1 MPELKQLFEKY
12 YDSNIADMEE
22 FYFSKAQEALQSWRA
37 LRIEDSLLDKLMKLS
52 YDDFNKLAESD
63 PTVKKIR
70 ESIFKLVSYCDRNAS
85 DKESYNEYRPCR
97 SIAKAGIRQ
106 NAWVRQWL
114 VFKKA
119 PGDVAESI
127 SNVINYIDHPESN
140 FPIVSEDHKEQLSRN
155 LLKTPYDKNSF
166 ASSLLQYFDDMGF
179 ACVNSLNKTYLYS
192 RMFYSMQDSWKD
204 KFDIKGLVARDGSDW
219 KAEFEADVA
228 ASSQGY
234 GIMWRHNLPTD
245 NAKVLKALRN
255 RIDNGET
262 FDFYIVE
269 NNWATYKA
277 IVEDFA
283 LAKDYDDVVEDWKKK
298 EPEWFNDK
306 FEDYRSEDA
315 EGNITQQA
323 KIAFL
328 VKSFKRIPDE
338 EQLNVDTNFKLKDN
352 PVRAYYVAFTDII
365 TTSDIKMNKT
375 LSDIALLASI
385 KKNII
390 LQGAP
395 GTGKTYSTAALSLKI
410 LGVDDIDWKSP
421 KAVMDKYDEF
431 LDEGRIAFT
440 TFHQSMDYE
449 DFVEGY
455 KPMEIDGDIKFQLKP
470 GVFMN
475 ICEKAK
481 KQPCVLIIDEINR
494 GNVSKIFGEL
504 ITLLEADKRD
514 GGDHRIQVN
523 LTYSPEPFSVPA
535 NLYIIGTMNTT
546 DRSVGSID
554 YALRRRFAFLTLKS
568 DESVVEGQDVD
579 TDVKS
584 KAVAVFEKVEAF
596 LKENPADMKID
607 DLMPGHSYFMAK
619 TLDELETKVRYELI
633 PLVEEYAKDGIV
645 EVSDEKL
652 SKAFEEWIQIVK

>member
-12 YDSNIADMEE
+12 YDPNIADMEE
-22 FYFSKAQEALQSWRA
+22 FYFSKAQEALQSWRT
-37 LRIEDSLLDKLMKLS
+37 LHIEDSLLDKLIKLN
-52 YDDFNKLAESD
+52 YKEFNKLAESD
-63 PTVKKIR
+63 STVKEIR
-70 ESIFKLVSYCDRNAS
+70 DGIFTLVSYCDRNAS
-85 DKESYNEYRPCR
+85 KKESYNEYKPSR

-114 VFKKA
+114 VYKKT

-155 LLKTPYDKNSF
+155 LLKIPYDKTSF
-166 ASSLLQYFDDMGF
+166 ASSLLRFFDDMGF
-179 ACVNSLNKTYLYS
+179 ACVNTLNRTYLYS
-192 RMFYSMQDSWKD
+192 RMFYTLQDQWKD
-204 KFDIKGLVARDGSDW
+204 KMDIKGLVARDGTDW
-219 KAEFEADVA
+219 KTDFEADVA
-228 ASSQGY
+228 ASSHGY
-234 GIMWRHNLPTD
+234 GIMWRHNLPSD
-245 NAKVLKALRN
+245 NAKVIKALRTL
-255 RIDNGET
+255 IDNGET

-269 NNWATYKA
+269 NNWAKYKA
-277 IVEDFA
+277 VVEDFA
-283 LAKDYDDVVEDWKKK
+283 LAKDYDDVVEDWKEK
-298 EPEWFNDK
+298 EPAWICENFA
-306 FEDYRSEDA
+306 DYSSKDSN
-315 EGNITQQA
+315 GNITQQA

-328 VKSFKRIPDE
+328 VKSFERIPDE
-338 EQLNVDTNFKLKDN
+338 DQLDVRTNFKFKIEPGRTN
-352 PVRAYYVAFTDII
+352 YVAYTDII
-365 TTSDIKMNKT
+365 TPSDIKMNKT

-421 KAVMDKYDEF
+421 KAVMDKYDEY
-431 LDEGRIAFT
+431 LEKGRIAFT

-455 KPMEIDGDIKFQLKP
+455 KPMEINGDIKFQLKP
-470 GVFMN
+470 GVFRN
-475 ICEKAK
+475 ICEKAQ

-523 LTYSPEPFSVPA
+523 LTYSGKPFSVPA
-535 NLYIIGTMNTT
+535 SLYIIGTMNTT

-554 YALRRRFAFLTLKS
+554 YALRRRFAFWTLKS
-568 DESVVEGQDVD
+568 DKSVVAGQEVD

-596 LKENPADMKID
+596 LKANPADMKID
-607 DLMPGHSYFMAK
+607 DLMPGHSYFMARS
-619 TLDELETKVRYELI
+619 LEELETKVKYELI
-633 PLVEEYAKDGIV
+633 PLVEEYAKDGII
-645 EVSDEKL
+645 EVSEDKL
-652 SKAFEEWIQIVK
+652 GTAFEEWIQIVK

>member
-1 MPELKQLFEKY
+1 MSELKQLFEKY
-12 YDSNIADMEE
+12 YDSNIANMEE

-37 LRIEDSLLDKLMKLS
+37 LRIEDSLLDKLLKLN
-52 YDDFNKLAESD
+52 YDDFKKLAESD
-63 PTVKKIR
+63 ASVKEILD
-70 ESIFKLVSYCDRNAS
+70 SIFKLVSYCDRNAS
-85 DKESYNEYRPCR
+85 DKEFYNEYRPCR

-127 SNVINYIDHPESN
+127 TNVINYIDHPESN

-155 LLKTPYDKNSF
+155 LLKIPYDKSSF
-166 ASSLLQYFDDMGF
+166 SSSLLRYFDDMGF
-179 ACVNSLNKTYLYS
+179 SCVNSHNKTYLYS
-192 RMFYSMQDSWKD
+192 RMFYSLQDQWKD
-204 KFDIKGLVARDGSDW
+204 KIVIKGLVARDGTDW
-219 KAEFEADVA
+219 KDDFEADVA

-234 GIMWRHNLPTD
+234 GIMWRHNLPSD
-245 NAKVLKALRN
+245 SGRVIKALRAL
-255 RIDNGET
+255 IENGET

-269 NNWATYKA
+269 NNWAKYKA
-277 IVEDFA
+277 VVEDFA
-283 LAKDYDDVVEDWKKK
+283 LAKDYDDVVDEWKGKD
-298 EPEWFNDK
+298 PVWFNDK
-306 FEDYRSEDA
+306 FEDYKSVDG
-315 EGNITQQA
+315 EGHITQQA

-328 VKSFKRIPDE
+328 VKSFQRIPDE
-338 EQLNVDTNFKLKDN
+338 EQLSVETNFKLIGN
-352 PVRAYYVAFTDII
+352 PVRANYVAFTDIL
-365 TTSDIKMNKT
+365 TSSDIKMNKA

-395 GTGKTYSTAALSLKI
+395 GTGKTFSTAALSLKI
-410 LGVDDIDWKSP
+410 LGADDIDWKSP
-421 KAVMDKYDEF
+421 KSIMDKYDEYVAN
-431 LDEGRIAFT
+431 GRIAFT

-455 KPMEIDGDIKFQLKP
+455 KPEEIGGDIKFKLKL
-470 GVFMN
+470 GVFRI
-475 ICEKAK
+475 ICEKA
-481 KQPCVLIIDEINR
+481 QREPCVLIIDEINR

-523 LTYSPEPFSVPA
+523 LTYSGKPFSVPA

-554 YALRRRFAFLTLKS
+554 YALRRRFAFWTLKS
-568 DESVVEGQDVD
+568 DKGVVEGQDID
-579 TDVKS
+579 ANVKS
-584 KAVAVFEKVEAF
+584 KAVSVFEKVEAF
-596 LKENPADMKID
+596 LKANPADMKIE

-619 TLDELETKVRYELI
+619 SLEELETKVKYELI
-633 PLVEEYAKDGIV
+633 PLVEEYAKDGII

-652 SKAFEEWIQIVK
+652 SKEFEAWIQIIK

>member
-554 YALRRRFAFLTLKS
+554 YALRRRFAFWTLKS
-568 DESVVEGQDVD
+568 DRSVIEGQDVD